1 MRTGVSSGNLSRI
14 SSIVLYFAERA
25 VLEGA
30 RGVKEALGVKASMP
44 KGLIATTAARQA
56 AMEDFIVDVCWRMLE

>member
-1 MRTGVSSGNLSRI
+1 
-14 SSIVLYFAERA
+14 LYFAERA

-56 AMEDFIVDVCWRMLE
+56 AMEDFIVDVCWRMLD